1 MRSLKR
7 AWWRWGALYGIGF
20 VILFIIGGVV
30 QGSTPSFDAPVED
43 IREYWVEDGQQ
54 YLIGSYTL
62 VLTFVLLWL
71 PFISTLW
78 SLLGYASAASEVW
91 ARVGFAGGLAA
102 LFFGSTASIFWGT
115 LAWGNVA
122 EQVSDDDLRLLMF
135 LDVYAFTALEGIAF
149 GITLLGFSVAI
160 LLSRSFWTWLG
171 WFGVVIGALA
181 LVSALSILSDDP
193 EDSAFG
199 FLGFIALIGLALWI
213 VATAVGMWMRGTPPE
228 SRRFVSEA

>member
-1 MRSLKR
+1 M
-7 AWWRWGALYGIGF
+7 
-20 VILFIIGGVV
+20 
-30 QGSTPSFDAPVED
+30 
-43 IREYWVEDGQQ
+43 
-54 YLIGSYTL
+54 
-62 VLTFVLLWL
+62 
-71 PFISTLW
+71 
-78 SLLGYASAASEVW
+78 
-91 ARVGFAGGLAA
+91 
-102 LFFGSTASIFWGT
+102 FFGATGSIFWGT
-115 LAWGNVA
+115 LAWGNAA
-122 EQVSDDDLRLLMF
+122 EQLSDEDLRLLMF

-199 FLGFIALIGLALWI
+199 LLGFIALIGLALWI
-213 VATAVGMWMRGTPPE
+213 AATAIGMWMRGTAPE